1 MPIAYYKDEE
11 KSKKTFIEV
20 NGERF
25 SIPGDMAKYEK
36 DGQMTLLGRGSVS
49 INSGGEKY
57 FLKKL
62 KWH

>member
-1 MPIAYYKDEE
+1 MCQLLITKMRRNL
-11 KSKKTFIEV
+11 KTFIEV

-49 INSGGEKY
+49 INSGGENIS
-57 FLKKL
+57 
-62 KWH
+62 